1 MQAKARWGILAI
13 VSSALFMIVIDMTVL
28 YTALPRLTH
37 ELMASSSEKLWIVNV
52 YALTVA
58 GLLPASGALGD
69 KFGARLLFLIGL
81 IIFGAASLFAAFSP
95 NPEMLIAGR
104 ALLAV
109 GAAMMMPATL
119 SIIRQTFTE
128 PGERAFAI
136 GVWAAVASG
145 GAAFGPVI
153 GGVLLEHFWWG
164 SVFLINL
171 PIVAVAFVATILFV
185 GPGLRNPERSFDI
198 ISAVQI
204 MIGLVSSTYAVK
216 ELAKQDI
223 SLSSFSAS
231 ALLGLVFLVLFARR
245 QRHIASPL
253 IDFSLFANRNFLAG
267 VIAAAVASAALL
279 GFQLAVTQR
288 FQLVLDMSPLEA
300 GLMVLPIPLGAFIA
314 GPLAGIL
321 VAKVGERAV
330 MWLSMA
336 IAAASLALY
345 YSVISDG
352 LALQVAALFLMGIGL
367 GATMTAASTAIM
379 LNAPDH
385 HGGMA
390 ALIEEVSFELGGAI
404 GIATLGSV
412 LAAVY
417 STSFEAPVGIN
428 DGAASARDGLDAAL
442 LLAERVGGNLAI
454 AVRSA
459 AETAFGNAFA
469 AVLITAVVLLG
480 ATSIVVRM
488 LAQHKHAD

>member
-1 MQAKARWGILAI
+1 MQSKARWGILAI

-37 ELMASSSEKLWIVNV
+37 DLMASSSEKLWIVNV

-69 KFGARLLFLIGL
+69 KYGARLLFLAGL
-81 IIFGAASLFAAFSP
+81 IVFGCASLFAAFSP
-95 NPEMLIAGR
+95 GPSALIASR

-119 SIIRQTFTE
+119 SIIRQVFTE

-171 PIVAVAFVATILFV
+171 PIVAAAFIATILFV

-204 MIGLVSSTYAVK
+204 MIGLVASTYAVK
-216 ELAKQDI
+216 ELAKQEI
-223 SLSSFSAS
+223 SLSSFAVS

-245 QRHIASPL
+245 QRHLTSPL

-330 MWLSMA
+330 M
-336 IAAASLALY
+336 
-345 YSVISDG
+345 
-352 LALQVAALFLMGIGL
+352 
-367 GATMTAASTAIM
+367 
-379 LNAPDH
+379 
-385 HGGMA
+385 
-390 ALIEEVSFELGGAI
+390 
-404 GIATLGSV
+404 
-412 LAAVY
+412 
-417 STSFEAPVGIN
+417 
-428 DGAASARDGLDAAL
+428 
-442 LLAERVGGNLAI
+442 
-454 AVRSA
+454 
-459 AETAFGNAFA
+459 
-469 AVLITAVVLLG
+469 
-480 ATSIVVRM
+480 
-488 LAQHKHAD
+488 

>member
-1 MQAKARWGILAI
+1 MQSKARWGILAI

-37 ELMASSSEKLWIVNV
+37 DLMASSSEKLWIVNV

-81 IIFGAASLFAAFSP
+81 IVFGAASLFAAFSP
-95 NPEMLIAGR
+95 NPAMLIAGR

-128 PGERAFAI
+128 PSERAFAI

-153 GGVLLEHFWWG
+153 GGFLLEHFWWG
-164 SVFLINL
+164 SVFLINV
-171 PIVAVAFVATILFV
+171 PIVIIAFAATIAFV
-185 GPGLRNPERSFDI
+185 GPGLRNPERSFDV

-204 MIGLVSSTYAVK
+204 MIGLVASTYAIK

-223 SLSSFSAS
+223 SLPSFAVSAVV
-231 ALLGLVFLVLFARR
+231 GVVFLVLFSRR
-245 QRHIASPL
+245 QNRIPSPL

-288 FQLVLDMSPLEA
+288 FQLVLDMSPLQA

-330 MWLSMA
+330 MWVSMA
-336 IAAASLALY
+336 IGAVSLAAY

-352 LALQVAALFLMGIGL
+352 LLLQVGALFLLGIGL

-390 ALIEEVSFELGGAI
+390 ASIEEVSFELGGAI

-417 STSFEAPVGIN
+417 STSFETPAGIN
-428 DGAASARDGLDAAL
+428 EGAASARDGLDAAL
-442 LLAERVGGNLAI
+442 LLAETLSGNLAI

-469 AVLITAVVLLG
+469 AVSITSIVLLG
-480 ATSIVVRM
+480 LTSLLVR
-488 LAQHKHAD
+488 LLGQHKHAD

>member
-1 MQAKARWGILAI
+1 
-13 VSSALFMIVIDMTVL
+13 
-28 YTALPRLTH
+28 
-37 ELMASSSEKLWIVNV
+37 
-52 YALTVA
+52 
-58 GLLPASGALGD
+58 
-69 KFGARLLFLIGL
+69 
-81 IIFGAASLFAAFSP
+81 
-95 NPEMLIAGR
+95 
-104 ALLAV
+104 
-109 GAAMMMPATL
+109 
-119 SIIRQTFTE
+119 
-128 PGERAFAI
+128 
-136 GVWAAVASG
+136 
-145 GAAFGPVI
+145 
-153 GGVLLEHFWWG
+153 
-164 SVFLINL
+164 
-171 PIVAVAFVATILFV
+171 
-185 GPGLRNPERSFDI
+185 
-198 ISAVQI
+198 
-204 MIGLVSSTYAVK
+204 
-216 ELAKQDI
+216 
-223 SLSSFSAS
+223 
-231 ALLGLVFLVLFARR
+231 
-245 QRHIASPL
+245 L

-330 MWLSMA
+330 VWVSMA

-390 ALIEEVSFELGGAI
+390 ASIEEVSFELGGAI

-442 LLAERVGGNLAI
+442 LLAERLGGNLAI

-480 ATSIVVRM
+480 LTSIVVRM

>member
-1 MQAKARWGILAI
+1 M
-13 VSSALFMIVIDMTVL
+13 
-28 YTALPRLTH
+28 
-37 ELMASSSEKLWIVNV
+37 
-52 YALTVA
+52 
-58 GLLPASGALGD
+58 
-69 KFGARLLFLIGL
+69 
-81 IIFGAASLFAAFSP
+81 
-95 NPEMLIAGR
+95 IAGR

-153 GGVLLEHFWWG
+153 GGLLLEHFWWG
-164 SVFLINL
+164 SVFLINV
-171 PIVAVAFVATILFV
+171 PIVVLAFVATILFV
-185 GPGLRNPERSFDI
+185 GPGLRNPDRPFDI
-198 ISAVQI
+198 PSAVQI
-204 MIGLVSSTYAVK
+204 MIGLVASTYAIK
-216 ELAKQDI
+216 ELAKQEI
-223 SLSSFSAS
+223 SLVAFSVS
-231 ALLGLVFLVLFARR
+231 GVLGIVFLWLFSRR
-245 QRHIASPL
+245 QRRIPSPL
-253 IDFSLFANRNFLAG
+253 IDFSLFSNRNFLAG

-288 FQLVLDMSPLEA
+288 FQLVLHMSPLQA

-321 VAKVGERAV
+321 VSKVGERAV
-330 MWLSMA
+330 MWISMA

-345 YSVISDG
+345 YGVISDD
-352 LALQVAALFLMGIGL
+352 LMLQVGALFLLGIGL

-379 LNAPDH
+379 INAPDH

-390 ALIEEVSFELGGAI
+390 ASIEEVSFELGGAI

-417 STSFEAPVGIN
+417 STTFEAPIGI
-428 DGAASARDGLDAAL
+428 DEGGVSARDGLDAAL
-442 LLAERVGGNLAI
+442 LLAEKLSGNLAV

-459 AETAFGNAFA
+459 AETAFSNAFA
-469 AVLITAVVLLG
+469 AVLVTSVVLLG
-480 ATSIVVRM
+480 LTSIVVGL
-488 LAQHKHAD
+488 LAQHKQAE